1 MTELEKQEKLSLL
14 VDLMKLAN
22 ADKVIREAEYQFI
35 LNVAMQLGLTPAD
48 VTSIF
53 KDTIEYKLP
62 EGEVQRIVQ
71 FHRLVLLM
79 NVDED
84 ATYSEKELIREIAKR
99 MGLRMEAVDTVLQEM
114 YNYPN
119 RVVPVQRL
127 IEIFTLYH
135 N

>member
-1 MTELEKQEKLSLL
+1 MTELEKNEKLSLL

-22 ADKVIREAEYQFI
+22 ADNEIKESEYQFI

-53 KDTIEYKLP
+53 KDNIEYQLP
-62 EGEVQRIVQ
+62 EQEVQRIVQ

-79 NVDED
+79 NVDQD
-84 ATYSEKELIREIAKR
+84 ASYSEKELIREIAKR
-99 MGLRMEAVDTVLQEM
+99 MGLRMQAVDTVLQEM

>member
-1 MTELEKQEKLSLL
+1 MTELEKNEKLSLL

-22 ADKVIREAEYQFI
+22 ADNQVREAEYQFI
-35 LNVAMQLGLTPAD
+35 LNAAMQLDLTPED

-53 KDTIEYKLP
+53 KGNIEYKLP
-62 EGEVQRIVQ
+62 EPEVERIVQ

-79 NVDED
+79 NVDQD
-84 ATYSEKELIREIAKR
+84 ASYSEKELLRQIAKR
-99 MGLRMEAVDTVLQEM
+99 MGLRMQAVDAVLQEM
-114 YNYPN
+114 YNYQN
-119 RVVPVQRL
+119 RVIPAQRL

>member
-1 MTELEKQEKLSLL
+1 MTELEKNEKLSLL

-22 ADKVIREAEYQFI
+22 ADKEIRESEYQFI

-53 KDTIEYKLP
+53 KDNIEYQLP
-62 EGEVQRIVQ
+62 EQEVQRIVQ

-79 NVDED
+79 NVDQD
-84 ATYSEKELIREIAKR
+84 ASYSEKELIREIAKR
-99 MGLRMEAVDTVLQEM
+99 MGLRMQAVDTVLQEM

-119 RVVPVQRL
+119 RVIPTQRL

>member
-1 MTELEKQEKLSLL
+1 MTELEKNEKLSLL

-22 ADKVIREAEYQFI
+22 ADNEIRESEYQFI

-53 KDTIEYKLP
+53 KDNIEYQLP
-62 EGEVQRIVQ
+62 EQEVQRIVQ

-79 NVDED
+79 NVDQD
-84 ATYSEKELIREIAKR
+84 ASYSEKELIREIAKR
-99 MGLRMEAVDTVLQEM
+99 MGLRMQAVDTVLQEM

>member
-1 MTELEKQEKLSLL
+1 MTELEKNEKLSLL

-22 ADKVIREAEYQFI
+22 ADNQVREAEYQFI
-35 LNVAMQLGLTPAD
+35 LNVAMQLDLTPED

-53 KDTIEYKLP
+53 KGNIEYKLP
-62 EGEVQRIVQ
+62 EPEVERIVQ

-79 NVDED
+79 NVDQD
-84 ATYSEKELIREIAKR
+84 ASYSEKELLRQIAKR
-99 MGLRMEAVDTVLQEM
+99 MGLRMQAVDAVLQEM
-114 YNYPN
+114 YNYQN
-119 RVVPVQRL
+119 RVIPAQRL

>member
-1 MTELEKQEKLSLL
+1 
-14 VDLMKLAN
+14 MKLAN
-22 ADKVIREAEYQFI
+22 ADKEIRESEYQFI

-53 KDTIEYKLP
+53 KDAIEYTLP
-62 EGEVQRIVQ
+62 EQESQRIVQ

-79 NVDED
+79 NVDQD
-84 ATYSEKELIREIAKR
+84 ASYAEKELIREIAKR
-99 MGLRMEAVDTVLQEM
+99 MGLRMQAVDTVLQEM

-119 RVVPVQRL
+119 RVVPTQRL

>member
-1 MTELEKQEKLSLL
+1 MTELEKNEKLSLL

-22 ADKVIREAEYQFI
+22 ADNVIQESEYQFI
-35 LNVAMQLGLTPAD
+35 LNVAMQLGLTPSD
-48 VTSIF
+48 VTSVF
-53 KDTIEYKLP
+53 QQKVAYKLP
-62 EGEVQRIVQ
+62 EQEVQRIVQ

-79 NVDED
+79 NVDQD
-84 ATYSEKELIREIAKR
+84 ASYSEKELIREIAKR
-99 MGLRMEAVDTVLQEM
+99 MGLRMQAVDSVLQEM

-119 RVVPVQRL
+119 RVIPPERL